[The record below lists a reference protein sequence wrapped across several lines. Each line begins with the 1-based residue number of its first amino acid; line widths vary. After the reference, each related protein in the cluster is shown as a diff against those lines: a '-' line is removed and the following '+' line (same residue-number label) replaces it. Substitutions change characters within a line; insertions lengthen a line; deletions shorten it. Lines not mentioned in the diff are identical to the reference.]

1 MKVIV
6 MDIPD
11 EGMHIAIDMA
21 LKAEGIETKGLVRGH
36 IELQR
41 SGTEVIVSGKA
52 KVDIGL
58 QCGLCLSEFT
68 SELPLDLNLLY
79 CPEGEPV
86 SEDSVELSTGEMDVC
101 QYNEG
106 EIDIAQ
112 MLREQVILNVSISA
126 VCSDNCR
133 GLCPVCGVNLN
144 TETCNCKNTSE
155 EGRFFKLKDLLTKT
169 N

>member
-21 LKAEGIETKGLVRGH
+21 LKAEGIETKGPVRGH

-58 QCGLCLSEFT
+58 QCGLCLSEFI

-79 CPEGEPV
+79 APEGEPV

-101 QYNEG
+101 QYSEG

-133 GLCPVCGVNLN
+133 GLCPVCGINLN
-144 TETCNCKNTSE
+144 TETCNCKNTSG

>member
-1 MKVIV
+1 MKVKV

-11 EGMHIAIDMA
+11 EGVAVDIDIM
-21 LKAEGIETKGLVRGH
+21 LRVDGIETKGPVRGH
-36 IELQR
+36 LELQR
-41 SGTEVIVSGKA
+41 SGTEVIVNGKA
-52 KVDIGL
+52 KVDLGL
-58 QCGLCLSEFT
+58 QCGMCLSEFT

-79 CPEGEPV
+79 CPEGAPV
-86 SEDSVELSTGEMDVC
+86 LEDSVELSTGEMDVC
-101 QYNEG
+101 LYSDE

-126 VCSDNCR
+126 VCSDSCR

-144 TETCNCKNTSE
+144 MESCNCKNTSG
-155 EGRFFKLKDLLTKT
+155 EGRFFKLKDLLMKA